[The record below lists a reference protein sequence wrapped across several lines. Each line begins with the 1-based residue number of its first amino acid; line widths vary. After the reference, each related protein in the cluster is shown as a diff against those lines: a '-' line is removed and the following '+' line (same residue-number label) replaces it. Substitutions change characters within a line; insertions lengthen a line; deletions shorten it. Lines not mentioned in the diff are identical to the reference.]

1 MNNTVLADVDS
12 AKTIQG
18 AQDFK
23 GKDDG
28 KYVAWGIRVP
38 TEIPGGRQNLV
49 SFLEFKDSRR
59 SRLSE
64 T

>member
-1 MNNTVLADVDS
+1 MINTVLADVNS
-12 AKTIQG
+12 TKTIQG

-38 TEIPGGRQNLV
+38 AEIPGG
-49 SFLEFKDSRR
+49 
-59 SRLSE
+59 
-64 T
+64 

>member
-1 MNNTVLADVDS
+1 MTNTVLADVDS
-12 AKTIQG
+12 TKIIQG

-38 TEIPGGRQNLV
+38 AETPGG
-49 SFLEFKDSRR
+49 
-59 SRLSE
+59 
-64 T
+64 